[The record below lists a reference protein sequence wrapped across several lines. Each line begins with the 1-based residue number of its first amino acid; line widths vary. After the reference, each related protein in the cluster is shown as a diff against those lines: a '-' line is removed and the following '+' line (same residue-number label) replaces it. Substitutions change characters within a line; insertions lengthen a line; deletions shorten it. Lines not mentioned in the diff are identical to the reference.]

1 MCATWVCAWRQR
13 QRPGD
18 PARQRTTQCVCR
30 GCVCVCGRP
39 CVCAWGG
46 GVCLWCV
53 GRDTGIVS
61 QPGKGQHCVCLRV
74 CVYVCVRT
82 RMCVWC
88 GPGVCVLVGGWG
100 GARGSVWRVCDMPR
114 WCCVGGVCSPVCGW
128 VGVGGRAGVWCGCVV
143 YRCHRGPGGRH
154 GCARVACACGC
165 WGGAGEETEA
175 ERHRQAKDN
184 TVCVCVCV
192 CVCGEGAD

>member
-1 MCATWVCAWRQR
+1 MCGVGVWCIGATRGRVRHMGVCVAAETEAG
-13 QRPGD
+13 RPSQAKD
-18 PARQRTTQCVCR
+18 NAVCVS
-30 GCVCVCGRP
+30 GLCVWVCGRP
-39 CVCAWGG
+39 CVCVCVWGG
-46 GVCLWCV
+46 GECLWCV

-88 GPGVCVLVGGWG
+88 GPGVCVLVGG

-128 VGVGGRAGVWCGCVV
+128 VG
-143 YRCHRGPGGRH
+143 
-154 GCARVACACGC
+154 
-165 WGGAGEETEA
+165 GGAG
-175 ERHRQAKDN
+175 RCVVW
-184 TVCVCVCV
+184 VCCV
-192 CVCGEGAD
+192 

>member
-1 MCATWVCAWRQR
+1 MGRKLGGVHEPEEVDKGVVA
-13 QRPGD
+13 
-18 PARQRTTQCVCR
+18 
-30 GCVCVCGRP
+30 GCVCVCVDGRV
-39 CVCAWGG
+39 CVRGG

-100 GARGSVWRVCDMPR
+100 GGASHGDYKTQN
-114 WCCVGGVCSPVCGW
+114 
-128 VGVGGRAGVWCGCVV
+128 GC
-143 YRCHRGPGGRH
+143 
-154 GCARVACACGC
+154 
-165 WGGAGEETEA
+165 
-175 ERHRQAKDN
+175 
-184 TVCVCVCV
+184 
-192 CVCGEGAD
+192 